1 MAFFTR
7 RGVSV
12 PEIPSE
18 QQDLATAAGTS
29 SAQLEV
35 YSLPSKNSSKTSS
48 SSSVLDMKAKE
59 SPAVTPSKDEK
70 FDYVVDRNLGVEV

>member
-18 QQDLATAAGTS
+18 QQDLAIAGS
-29 SAQLEV
+29 SGA
-35 YSLPSKNSSKTSS
+35 SLGSKNSSKSSS
-48 SSSVLDMKAKE
+48 SSSVLDLKIN
-59 SPAVTPSKDEK
+59 SPDDPKI
-70 FDYVVDRNLGVEV
+70 DYVIDRNLGVEV